1 MEIIVA
7 KNIGFCFGVA
17 RAVNEA
23 MKAMD
28 DDTYFLGEL
37 VHNKETMNKLN
48 GRVVDN
54 IEDIPDKAKVIIRAH
69 GVAKDVIKRANE
81 KKLKIVDLTC
91 PKVSKVHKLV
101 SERKRNFVIIIGKK
115 THPEVLGTIGYAEDY
130 LIVESDEDLNVLEE
144 RLKTNTKKVSVFS
157 QTTFSSIKFV
167 SLVNKI
173 KRMTRSYV
181 EIISCI
187 CPVVEEREK
196 ETSVIANNADL
207 VIVVGGKDSSNT
219 KKLYELASSIKNTI
233 WVEKKDELNLEEVK
247 NYSKV
252 GIISGTSTDIDSI
265 NEIIDELNKLK

>member
-233 WVEKKDELNLEEVK
+233 WVEKKDEVNLEEVK